1 MSFDDR
7 IQPVLEVA
15 AEHAASVDRDGRFP
29 DETIG
34 ALRDSTLLGLTLP
47 ESVGGLGASPRTS
60 SRSLDPWHRG
70 AHRPRWST

>member
-34 ALRDSTLLGLTLP
+34 RSATAHF
-47 ESVGGLGASPRTS
+47 SVSPSPSRLAGSGPSPRTS

-70 AHRPRWST
+70 AHRPRWCT